1 MRTNKFIFEI
11 IQSFGYDLAVR
22 PIDFIMKTPVLGRV
36 LALIL
41 IFMWCLPVLVIFSLI
56 AFLFWIFKK

>member
-1 MRTNKFIFEI
+1 MKTNKFIFEI

-22 PIDFIMKTPVLGRV
+22 PIDLIMKTGVLGRV
-36 LALIL
+36 LSLIL
-41 IFMWCLPVLVIFSLI
+41 LFIWCLPVLVIFSLI

>member
-1 MRTNKFIFEI
+1 MKTNKFIFEI

-22 PIDFIMKTPVLGRV
+22 PIDLIMKTGVLGRI
-36 LALIL
+36 LSLIL
-41 IFMWCLPVLVIFSLI
+41 LFIWCLPVLVIFSLI